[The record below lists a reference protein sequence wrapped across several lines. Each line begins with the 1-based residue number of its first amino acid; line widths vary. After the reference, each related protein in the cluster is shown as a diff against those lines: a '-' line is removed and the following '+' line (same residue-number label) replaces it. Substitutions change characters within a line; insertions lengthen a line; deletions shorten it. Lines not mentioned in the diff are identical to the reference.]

1 MPKSRQRVKRLLDLI
16 RHHLEVYEE
25 NDPADLESLILQLN
39 LLICHLNQLK
49 MIDKVV
55 IAVAK
60 SLRILVQLRD
70 EDDYCSGQIQL
81 EVEPSTNPGMP
92 KYSILRKQLEYL
104 LLYLYCFMVER
115 VLGIYGIF
123 IL

>member
-1 MPKSRQRVKRLLDLI
+1 M
-16 RHHLEVYEE
+16 YEE
-25 NDPADLESLILQLN
+25 NDPADLDSLILQLN